1 MAAAALRPPFLGG
14 NLAKAE
20 EEGKEEEEEEDA
32 IEARQKMESG
42 GIAEMGE
49 MLLVVQCPGCKITLP
64 PPPFPRSPKERG
76 AFQVFS
82 RFVQYN
88 TKTTNTG

>member
-1 MAAAALRPPFLGG
+1 M
-14 NLAKAE
+14 AKAE
-20 EEGKEEEEEEDA
+20 EEGKEEEEDA

-64 PPPFPRSPKERG
+64 PFSQLPQRERRLPSFFTVR
-76 AFQVFS
+76 AI
-82 RFVQYN
+82 
-88 TKTTNTG
+88 